1 MFSTIFLKIFLEK
14 NIYLSCFIPQC
25 VLEYGQD
32 IILEDIT
39 VLNNKVLLATDDDFL
54 ASRCAHSLRAFNIEL
69 FTCKDDSA
77 QIISTVL
84 SEEPHL
90 VLLCGSSTEYDYLDI
105 IECINTSSLARKPLF
120 VVVADTEDDLMG
132 MQKRSSCILAYLA
145 KPITSNAILTCVA
158 TYIHIASTI
167 SEQQGVKN
175 TLLESTVTEVMF
187 KLGIPAN
194 IKGYHY
200 LRDALMLSATNLE
213 YLHGI
218 TKLLYPTVAT
228 HFGSTP
234 TRVERAIR
242 HSIDVLWAQGNAD
255 VIHTY
260 FGQRPTVRSKPT
272 NSELIAVLA
281 DNIRLRM
288 KQAI

>member
-1 MFSTIFLKIFLEK
+1 ML
-14 NIYLSCFIPQC
+14 
-25 VLEYGQD
+25 D
-32 IILEDIT
+32 
-39 VLNNKVLLATDDDFL
+39 NKVLLATDDESL
-54 ASRCAHSLRAFNIEL
+54 AGRCAHSLRAFNIEL
-69 FTCKDDSA
+69 FTCQDDSA

-84 SEEPHL
+84 SEEPRL
-90 VLLCGSSTEYDYLDI
+90 VMLCGSSNEYEYLDI

-120 VVVADTEDDLMG
+120 VVVADADDELMSI
-132 MQKRSSCILAYLA
+132 QKRSSCILTYLT

-158 TYIHIASTI
+158 TYIQITSKM
-167 SEQQGVKN
+167 SEKEEMKS

-200 LRDALMLSATNLE
+200 LREALMLCATNFE
-213 YLHGI
+213 YIHGI
-218 TKLLYPTVAT
+218 TKVLYPTVANR
-228 HFGSTP
+228 FSSTP

-242 HSIDVLWAQGNAD
+242 HSIDVLWTQGNAD
-255 VIHTY
+255 VIHAY
-260 FGQRPTVRSKPT
+260 FGQRPTIRSKPT

-288 KQAI
+288 KQAV

>member
-1 MFSTIFLKIFLEK
+1 ML
-14 NIYLSCFIPQC
+14 
-25 VLEYGQD
+25 D
-32 IILEDIT
+32 
-39 VLNNKVLLATDDDFL
+39 NKVLLATDDNFL

-69 FTCKDDSA
+69 FTCQDDSA
-77 QIISTVL
+77 QIISTIL

-90 VLLCGSSTEYDYLDI
+90 VVFCGSSSEYDYLNI
-105 IECINTSSLARKPLF
+105 IDCVNTSSLAKKPFF
-120 VVVADTEDDLMG
+120 VVVVDSENNLTG
-132 MQKRSSCILAYLA
+132 IRKRSSSILAYLT
-145 KPITSNAILTCVA
+145 KPIDYTTILTCVA
-158 TYIHIASTI
+158 TYINITTAMA
-167 SEQQGVKN
+167 EQQNANN

-200 LRDALMLSATNLE
+200 LRDALMLCATNLD

-218 TKLLYPTVAT
+218 TKSLYPDIAS
-228 HFGSTP
+228 HFNSSP

-242 HSIDVLWAQGNAD
+242 HSIDVLWSQGNAD
-255 VIHTY
+255 VIHAY
-260 FGQRPTVRSKPT
+260 FGQRPTIRTKPT

-288 KQAI
+288 KQTV